1 MAYDSSL
8 NHPTTKGSGFEKPT
22 MNDKFVGTIISIGL
36 NQS

>member
-8 NHPTTKGSGFEKPT
+8 KHSTTKGSGFEKPT
-22 MNDKFVGTIISIGL
+22 MNEIFVGTISIGL